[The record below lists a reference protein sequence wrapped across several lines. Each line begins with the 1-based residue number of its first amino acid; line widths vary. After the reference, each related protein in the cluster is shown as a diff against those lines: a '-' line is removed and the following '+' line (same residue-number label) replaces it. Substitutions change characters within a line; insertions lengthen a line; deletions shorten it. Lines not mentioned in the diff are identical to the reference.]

1 MKRILIY
8 NSGGGLGDSIQII
21 PLILSLKNHFRRS
34 KIFYLGAHPNHFDKR
49 LKEYNIEIENLD
61 LHLKYFGF
69 RWWHLFF
76 VRKNF
81 YKNNNAKFDLIID
94 LQSKL
99 RNTLILK
106 RIPHNHFYST
116 TLRNLFSTK
125 KMQFNSKNHLE
136 NLSIFLDEKIK
147 HINFNFNKLPKNL
160 LNEARKLL
168 PKSNY
173 IGFSITQGNMYR
185 KKTWSI
191 YKFIS
196 LANKCLIKNKIPV
209 FFIEKNQIQIIEK
222 VKSQVPSALFPELKS
237 NLSCPALVTALSSRL
252 DQAITIDNG
261 IMHMMSLSNIPMI
274 ILFGPTSSK
283 KFAPKNNYTKIL
295 DSKIMYNTSDIE
307 TITVD
312 DVYSLI

>member
-1 MKRILIY
+1 
-8 NSGGGLGDSIQII
+8 
-21 PLILSLKNHFRRS
+21 
-34 KIFYLGAHPNHFDKR
+34 
-49 LKEYNIEIENLD
+49 
-61 LHLKYFGF
+61 
-69 RWWHLFF
+69 
-76 VRKNF
+76 
-81 YKNNNAKFDLIID
+81 
-94 LQSKL
+94 
-99 RNTLILK
+99 
-106 RIPHNHFYST
+106 
-116 TLRNLFSTK
+116 
-125 KMQFNSKNHLE
+125 
-136 NLSIFLDEKIK
+136 
-147 HINFNFNKLPKNL
+147 
-160 LNEARKLL
+160 
-168 PKSNY
+168 
-173 IGFSITQGNMYR
+173 MYR